1 MTILGVTSMEEVE
14 KHIYTL
20 DDMDGYFYE
29 DEASFLNGPYETLES
44 CREAL
49 KKYIVYLEAE

>member
-1 MTILGVTSMEEVE
+1 MEEVE

-20 DDMDGYFYE
+20 DDRDGYFYE
-29 DEASFLNGPYETLES
+29 DETSFLNGPYETLEN